1 MKVKAENIL
10 ISLLKKYE
18 RSVLSRKGSTRNLHI
33 RFDMEQKMKEYYH
46 YENFKEARL
55 LEEEAEFY
63 ESKGWITVR
72 RNDGV
77 IQYIDLNPDKAEEI
91 YSFLNLKS
99 VRSYETE
106 VLSLMDA
113 YEGKGIDPL
122 LTEIRRRISEGKS
135 IRGILPEEE
144 NAQKMV
150 LQSLSAMMELKED
163 RLERVFSAEVLGNSK
178 SFEKIRSY
186 IIRILKEY
194 FTAEEEEQEEDLLA
208 QFHILRNPAHVIVK
222 GHGSLRIG
230 SSILELEDFREGL
243 TVSSADISEVCDLN
257 LSDDAVLTIENLT
270 SFYQCQRKNTL
281 MIYLGGYHNTVRRE
295 FLRKIYSRYPEKE
308 YLHFGDIDAGGFY
321 ILEHLKEKTGI
332 PFEPY
337 LMSVK
342 ELKACASHCL
352 PLSENDRRRLESL
365 KQNSACSEVI
375 EYMLEHNVKLEQ
387 EQIPL

>member
-18 RSVLSRKGSTRNLHI
+18 RSVLSRKGSSRNLHI

-46 YENFKEARL
+46 YENFRDARL

-63 ESKGWITVR
+63 ERNGWIFVK

-91 YSFLNLKS
+91 YAFLNLKS
-99 VRSYETE
+99 GRSYETE
-106 VLSLMDA
+106 VLNLLDA
-113 YEGKGIDPL
+113 FEGKGVDPFL
-122 LTEIRRRISEGKS
+122 KEIRQRISEGRS
-135 IRGILPEEE
+135 IRGLLPEEVS
-144 NAQKMV
+144 AQTMV
-150 LQSLSAMMELKED
+150 LRSLSAMMELKED
-163 RLERVFSAEVLGNSK
+163 HLERVFSAEVLGNSK

-186 IIRILKEY
+186 IIRILREY
-194 FTAEEEEQEEDLLA
+194 FTEEEEEQEEDLLA
-208 QFHILRNPAHVIVK
+208 QFHILRNPAHVIVR
-222 GHGSLRIG
+222 GNGSLRIG
-230 SSILELEDFREGL
+230 SSVLELNDFREGL
-243 TVSSADISEVCDLN
+243 TLSSADIAEVSVLK
-257 LSDDAVLTIENLT
+257 LRDDTVLTIENLT

-295 FLRKIYSRYPEKE
+295 FLKKIYAQYPEKE

-321 ILEHLKEKTGI
+321 ILEHLKAKTGI

-337 LMSVK
+337 LMSVR
-342 ELKACASHCL
+342 ELEACASRCL
-352 PLSENDRRRLESL
+352 PLSENDRRRLKSL
-365 KQNSACSEVI
+365 RQTSACAEVM

-387 EQIPL
+387 EQIHF

>member
-1 MKVKAENIL
+1 
-10 ISLLKKYE
+10 
-18 RSVLSRKGSTRNLHI
+18 
-33 RFDMEQKMKEYYH
+33 
-46 YENFKEARL
+46 
-55 LEEEAEFY
+55 
-63 ESKGWITVR
+63 
-72 RNDGV
+72 
-77 IQYIDLNPDKAEEI
+77 
-91 YSFLNLKS
+91 
-99 VRSYETE
+99 
-106 VLSLMDA
+106 
-113 YEGKGIDPL
+113 
-122 LTEIRRRISEGKS
+122 
-135 IRGILPEEE
+135 
-144 NAQKMV
+144 
-150 LQSLSAMMELKED
+150 MELKED

-222 GHGSLRIG
+222 GHDSLRIG